1 MESFVDM
8 PTHRLTSWSD
18 LVETEVVSVV
28 SVVPDCFSAQL
39 HC

>member
-8 PTHRLTSWSD
+8 PTHRLTSLSD

-28 SVVPDCFSAQL
+28 LDCVTAPL
-39 HC
+39 LC